1 MAVEKGCKHDFGIF
15 KESKTA
21 IARAIQLLTD
31 SGYQGIEKIHGNS
44 LKPVKGTKK
53 KPLSKKEKAH
63 NHEVGSQRVMVEHI
77 IREMKIFKI
86 LSYPYSNRRKR
97 VGLRVNLIAAIYNLE
112 L

>member
-1 MAVEKGCKHDFGIF
+1 MAVEKGCKHDFRIF

-31 SGYQGIEKIHGNS
+31 SGYQRIQKIHGNS
-44 LKPVKGTKK
+44 LNPVKGTKK

-77 IREMKIFKI
+77 MREMKTIWI
-86 LSYPYSNRRKR
+86 QSQSYCCY
-97 VGLRVNLIAAIYNLE
+97 L
-112 L
+112 